1 MMDRIIEKQK
11 KLMRR
16 IEKNFSD
23 YKASVLK
30 LDKQSIFDKAAE
42 IAAMKQVAHYM
53 TNIHGYYERDIDYL
67 LKFQNPLE
75 LVADYYQANLQ
86 LELNDVIAGICDT
99 QDHTSDYPLMPEA
112 KAKESER

>member
-42 IAAMKQVAHYM
+42 IAAMEQVVHYM

-86 LELNDVIAGICDT
+86 LELNDEIARICDT

>member
-11 KLMRR
+11 NLMRR

-23 YKASVLK
+23 YKSSVLK

-42 IAAMKQVAHYM
+42 IAAMKQVVHYM

-75 LVADYYQANLQ
+75 LVADHYKFNLQ
-86 LELNDVIAGICDT
+86 AELNDVIARICDT

>member
-1 MMDRIIEKQK
+1 MDRIIEKQK
-11 KLMRR
+11 RLMRR
-16 IEKNFSD
+16 IEKNFAD

-42 IAAMKQVAHYM
+42 IASVKHVAQYM

-75 LVADYYQANLQ
+75 LVADHYQLNLHA
-86 LELNDVIAGICDT
+86 ELNTVIARICDT

-112 KAKESER
+112 KAKEPEL